1 MNALLPGGKD
11 PVLWGSY
18 ATSIF
23 LAGWATGGL
32 VFGVL
37 GDRIG
42 RAKTMMVTILI
53 YSLCTGL
60 SALSTTFWDF
70 AFYRFLTG
78 LGVGGEFAVG
88 VALIAEVLPDRARPG
103 ALGALQALSAM
114 GNMSAA
120 LIGMGMAWMESTGAI
135 SLGNSW
141 RWMFIIGSVPAALA
155 LVIRMRVKEPQ
166 RWQHLKDS
174 GELGKHGAFTYKE
187 LFATPR
193 WRRNAIIGML
203 LVCSGVI
210 GLWGIGFFTPEL
222 VRTVLT
228 KTYVSQGMTREEIG
242 PLVDKWASWSL
253 MTLQIGAFGG
263 MLVASW
269 VAEKLGRKAAFAIAF
284 TTSMF
289 ATACTFQFYTDA
301 SQTFWLFPI
310 LGFFQPSVFAVY
322 AIYLPE
328 LFPTHLRSTGTSF
341 CYNVG
346 RFLAAA
352 GVPLIGLMKTELYGH
367 FEEPMRPA
375 ALTMCAVFLLG
386 LIVLP
391 FAPETKGKP
400 LPEDEKEFAH

>member
-1 MNALLPGGKD
+1 
-11 PVLWGSY
+11 
-18 ATSIF
+18 
-23 LAGWATGGL
+23 
-32 VFGVL
+32 
-37 GDRIG
+37 
-42 RAKTMMVTILI
+42 
-53 YSLCTGL
+53 
-60 SALSTTFWDF
+60 
-70 AFYRFLTG
+70 
-78 LGVGGEFAVG
+78 
-88 VALIAEVLPDRARPG
+88 
-103 ALGALQALSAM
+103 
-114 GNMSAA
+114 
-120 LIGMGMAWMESTGAI
+120 
-135 SLGNSW
+135 
-141 RWMFIIGSVPAALA
+141 
-155 LVIRMRVKEPQ
+155 
-166 RWQHLKDS
+166 
-174 GELGKHGAFTYKE
+174 
-187 LFATPR
+187 
-193 WRRNAIIGML
+193 
-203 LVCSGVI
+203 
-210 GLWGIGFFTPEL
+210 
-222 VRTVLT
+222 
-228 KTYVSQGMTREEIG
+228 
-242 PLVDKWASWSL
+242 